1 MPRPQSC
8 SIVMQRHGAAL
19 RDSRTAHHG
28 QILDYLDYSG
38 EDVEIT
44 LVIPKCLNS
53 KIATPVLEAIS
64 VSHVSWKQQ
73 GSKSL

>member
-28 QILDYLDYSG
+28 QILDYLDSE

-44 LVIPKCLNS
+44 LVIPKCLDS
-53 KIATPVLEAIS
+53 KIATLVLEAIIC
-64 VSHVSWKQQ
+64 
-73 GSKSL
+73 SLCILETRVKVTLK